1 MEKEL
6 GEEGGGGDSVNRYD
20 MMNIQDQTASF
31 STRSTHHEKTKQ
43 KPVKPT
49 TIGRKPKLSKPET
62 KSAPK
67 KG

>member
-6 GEEGGGGDSVNRYD
+6 GEEEGGAILSIG
-20 MMNIQDQTASF
+20 MMNIQDQTASL

-43 KPVKPT
+43 RPVKPT
-49 TIGRKPKLSKPET
+49 TIGRKPKPSKPET